1 MKQVKITIPF
11 VSLLLTLLPTANA
24 QTITGSLF
32 GSVADP
38 GDAVV
43 VGATVQLTH
52 EISKQTRDYKTD
64 NNGDFQFISLI
75 PGVYSL
81 KVVHPGFKTFEQK
94 NLTISAQERVALP
107 PIRLSVGDVTTSVEI
122 QSEMAHVATESS
134 DRAQNINLAQI
145 VDTPIRGRDFLGL
158 LKALPGV
165 QDLGNHDSRGWGG
178 DTPSVNGGQ
187 MGTIVITLD
196 GIVSQDSGYGAVP
209 SIQNGAI
216 APSVD
221 AISEVK
227 LLVSNYT
234 AEYGARN
241 GGQLNY
247 TIKGGTGQFHGS
259 AYYDLRNEALD
270 ANEFFNNKLGVVR
283 PRYRYQNPG
292 GTIGGPLIIPGVR
305 FNKDRNRLFF
315 FFSYDYLANVGVA
328 GPNRYTM
335 PTALQRTGDF
345 SQSVNPNGTPI
356 LIRDPSSGAPYPG
369 NKIPASSISPIG
381 LAMLNHFPLPN
392 TTDPTGQRAYN
403 SIFQFTNTQP
413 REDKIL
419 RVDYNA
425 STKDTMFVRLL
436 QDYQNQSGYGAI
448 LGAQGDGWGQ
458 FPHSYHIPSAGVAMT
473 YVHIFRPN
481 LINELTLGTNR
492 SHQQNSPTD
501 AKLFSASLLP
511 LKDSSGQALKLPNLL
526 GANYLNLLPAVNFGL
541 PSGFTAQSSPTS
553 IPNLPT
559 FGFDSRWPF
568 DGTQRS
574 DNLTDN
580 ITWIKG
586 AHTMKAGFY
595 YEYSARNVS
604 VYSTYNTAGTYYF
617 GSDLGNPVDTGNPFS
632 NALTGNLYAYGED
645 NKKQVNHAIYRQ
657 WEWFLQD
664 TWKLGRRVTVD
675 YGLRFQFLGVL
686 QGLGAPLGI
695 FEASA
700 YNSASAGQ
708 LLYPICSVAVS
719 PTASCPSGSKASI
732 NPVTGKIY
740 PYAQQGT
747 FDPASFAAGTLPF
760 SGIVQHKDTLWN
772 NPPLVYGPR
781 IGLAW
786 DVFGDGKTALR
797 TGFGIF
803 YGRTVF
809 VDTIGATGTG
819 VGPLAAPP
827 NFLAPL
833 ILNTSIN
840 SLVGSPVVYT
850 PQATTAGSLD
860 NKPPS
865 TYDWTFGIQRDLG
878 KGVVMDVTYVGN
890 VSHNQLNQNRID
902 FNAVPPLTI
911 WTPTGGANPKY
922 LDPTSGNGGTAGFY
936 STNLVRAL
944 AGGYKWGAIQG
955 YTQDGASYYDA
966 LQVAF
971 NRRFSH
977 HFQFGGNYTWSKTII
992 YTRQQWVSDYLTK
1005 NVTSNRPHAVNVNW
1019 GYDIPGVRKY
1029 WNNAVSRTVFDG
1041 WHVSGV
1047 GAFFFGQALT
1057 IGCSAN
1063 GAPPGYWTGTPTGG
1077 IPFRC
1082 QMNGPLFLAGGAT
1095 PSSVYAGSGN
1105 ALVNA
1110 DPKLWYPFN
1119 PQNFTLP
1126 SATSLGI
1133 GNTPP
1138 TLTYGPGVE
1147 NFDLAIQK
1155 DVNFGSGERPK
1166 VLSFKVEAYNV
1177 LNHFNP
1183 GNPNTSLAIN
1193 CNAVNGNCTAPS
1205 IRDYTSTTFGTITT
1219 AQVQARHVSV
1229 TLRFR
1234 F

>member
-1 MKQVKITIPF
+1 
-11 VSLLLTLLPTANA
+11 
-24 QTITGSLF
+24 
-32 GSVADP
+32 
-38 GDAVV
+38 
-43 VGATVQLTH
+43 
-52 EISKQTRDYKTD
+52 
-64 NNGDFQFISLI
+64 
-75 PGVYSL
+75 
-81 KVVHPGFKTFEQK
+81 
-94 NLTISAQERVALP
+94 
-107 PIRLSVGDVTTSVEI
+107 
-122 QSEMAHVATESS
+122 
-134 DRAQNINLAQI
+134 
-145 VDTPIRGRDFLGL
+145 
-158 LKALPGV
+158 
-165 QDLGNHDSRGWGG
+165 
-178 DTPSVNGGQ
+178 
-187 MGTIVITLD
+187 
-196 GIVSQDSGYGAVP
+196 
-209 SIQNGAI
+209 
-216 APSVD
+216 
-221 AISEVK
+221 
-227 LLVSNYT
+227 
-234 AEYGARN
+234 
-241 GGQLNY
+241 
-247 TIKGGTGQFHGS
+247 
-259 AYYDLRNEALD
+259 LRNEALD
-270 ANEFFNNKLGVVR
+270 ANEFFNNKLGIVR

-315 FFSYDYLANVGVA
+315 FFSYDYLANAAVA

-335 PTALQRTGDF
+335 PTALERTGDF
-345 SQSVNPNGTPI
+345 SQSVNQNGTPI
-356 LIRDPSSGAPYPG
+356 LIRDPNSGAPYPG
-369 NKIPASSISPIG
+369 NKIPAGSISPQG
-381 LAMLNHFPLPN
+381 LAMLNLFPLPN

-403 SIFQFTNTQP
+403 YIFQGTNTQP

-473 YVHIFRPN
+473 YVHVFRPN

-492 SHQQNSPTD
+492 SHQENSPTD

-511 LKDSSGQALKLPNLL
+511 LKDSGGQALKLPNIF
-526 GANYLNLLPAVNFGL
+526 GANSMTLLSAVNFGL

-553 IPNLPT
+553 IPNLPA

-580 ITWIKG
+580 ISWIKG
-586 AHTMKAGFY
+586 KHTMKAGFY

-617 GSDLGNPVDTGNPFS
+617 GSDLGNPVDTGNVFS
-632 NALTGNLYAYGED
+632 NAVTGNLYAYGED

-695 FEASA
+695 FEPSA

-708 LLYPICSVAVS
+708 LLYPICTVTVS

-732 NPVTGKIY
+732 NPVTGKTY

-772 NPPLVYGPR
+772 NPPLMYGPR

-833 ILNTSIN
+833 ILNTSVN

-850 PQATTAGSLD
+850 PPATTAGSLD

-878 KGVVMDVTYVGN
+878 KGIVMDVTYVGN
-890 VSHNQLNQNRID
+890 VSHHCCPVRSRIE
-902 FNAVPPLTI
+902 
-911 WTPTGGANPKY
+911 
-922 LDPTSGNGGTAGFY
+922 S
-936 STNLVRAL
+936 
-944 AGGYKWGAIQG
+944 
-955 YTQDGASYYDA
+955 
-966 LQVAF
+966 
-971 NRRFSH
+971 
-977 HFQFGGNYTWSKTII
+977 
-992 YTRQQWVSDYLTK
+992 
-1005 NVTSNRPHAVNVNW
+1005 
-1019 GYDIPGVRKY
+1019 
-1029 WNNAVSRTVFDG
+1029 
-1041 WHVSGV
+1041 
-1047 GAFFFGQALT
+1047 
-1057 IGCSAN
+1057 IGCCLGVN
-1063 GAPPGYWTGTPTGG
+1063 H
-1077 IPFRC
+1077 
-1082 QMNGPLFLAGGAT
+1082 L
-1095 PSSVYAGSGN
+1095 GSRR
-1105 ALVNA
+1105 L
-1110 DPKLWYPFN
+1110 
-1119 PQNFTLP
+1119 
-1126 SATSLGI
+1126 
-1133 GNTPP
+1133 
-1138 TLTYGPGVE
+1138 
-1147 NFDLAIQK
+1147 
-1155 DVNFGSGERPK
+1155 ERPVKWAFSQK
-1166 VLSFKVEAYNV
+1166 V
-1177 LNHFNP
+1177 
-1183 GNPNTSLAIN
+1183 
-1193 CNAVNGNCTAPS
+1193 
-1205 IRDYTSTTFGTITT
+1205 
-1219 AQVQARHVSV
+1219 
-1229 TLRFR
+1229 
-1234 F
+1234 